1 MCDGRDRETYHK
13 RRGERTRCG
22 AGSDFAVSGFSKT
35 FKASNKNV
43 KWNSINTDT
52 SIGIYPLSGARYI
65 KKYVSGSY
73 TAQMPFQIV
82 YRSSPTSNKTS
93 IDAQMVLEN
102 LSKWLEDTGIEF
114 ADPHMTLQEIART
127 SVVLPIMQ
135 DEKQMGYGVNMQLI
149 YFYKK

>member
-1 MCDGRDRETYHK
+1 M
-13 RRGERTRCG
+13 GEVEKLTIKD
-22 AGSDFAVSGFSKT
+22 AESAQNAVLDLILQYPNFPKT
-35 FKASNKNV
+35 FKATNKNV

>member
-1 MCDGRDRETYHK
+1 M
-13 RRGERTRCG
+13 
-22 AGSDFAVSGFSKT
+22 
-35 FKASNKNV
+35 
-43 KWNSINTDT
+43 KWNSISVDT

-114 ADPHMTLQEIART
+114 ADPHMTLQEITRT
-127 SVVLPIMQ
+127 SVVLPIMR

-149 YFYKK
+149 YFLKNNRRKYTWH

>member
-1 MCDGRDRETYHK
+1 
-13 RRGERTRCG
+13 
-22 AGSDFAVSGFSKT
+22 
-35 FKASNKNV
+35 
-43 KWNSINTDT
+43 
-52 SIGIYPLSGARYI
+52 
-65 KKYVSGSY
+65 
-73 TAQMPFQIV
+73 MPFQIV
-82 YRSSPTSNKTS
+82 YRSSPTNNKSS

-135 DEKQMGYGVNMQLI
+135 DEKQVGYGVNMQLI

>member
-1 MCDGRDRETYHK
+1 M
-13 RRGERTRCG
+13 GEVEKLTIKD
-22 AGSDFAVSGFSKT
+22 AESAQNAVLDLILQYPDFPKT

-43 KWNSINTDT
+43 KWNSINADT

-114 ADPHMTLQEIART
+114 ADLHMTLQEITRT

-149 YFYKK
+149 YFFKK